1 MASRLTMQLKRL
13 WPKWSKGF
21 SVSSEWERIWAPHR
35 VQYIRAGTEPHEKDC
50 PFCRVPKLSDD
61 EGLIVFRGVEAFVVM
76 NLYPYNT
83 GHVMVCPYRHF
94 GNYDE
99 AQDLELEEIALLTQK
114 VVRVLRLVSQP
125 AGFNIGMNQGFI
137 AGAGI
142 AGHLHQHIVPR
153 WQGDSNFMP
162 VIGHTK
168 VMPELL
174 EETRALLANAWHDA

>member
-1 MASRLTMQLKRL
+1 MQL
-13 WPKWSKGF
+13 SKGYK
-21 SVSSEWERIWAPHR
+21 VSNEWEHIWAPHR
-35 VQYIRAGTEPHEKDC
+35 IEYIRAGTAPHEIEC
-50 PFCRVPKLSDD
+50 PFCRAPQLSD
-61 EGLIVFRGVEAFVVM
+61 ENGLIVFRGETAYVVM

-99 AQDLELEEIALLTQK
+99 TENTERDEIAALTQTCM
-114 VVRVLRLVSQP
+114 RVLREVANP

-162 VIGHTK
+162 VIGKTK

-174 EETRALLANAWHDA
+174 ENTRLLLAAAWPHA

>member
-1 MASRLTMQLKRL
+1 MQLN
-13 WPKWSKGF
+13 KGF
-21 SVSSEWERIWAPHR
+21 EMSNEWEHIWAPHR
-35 VQYIRAGTEPHEKDC
+35 VEYIRAGTGPHETDC
-50 PFCRVPKLSDD
+50 PFCRAPQLEDK
-61 EGLIVFRGVEAFVVM
+61 EGLIVFRGATAYVIM

-99 AQDLELEEIALLTQK
+99 AEEVERDEISQLTQTCMK
-114 VVRVLRLVSQP
+114 VLRKVASP

-162 VIGHTK
+162 VIANTK

-174 EETRALLANAWHDA
+174 EDSRLLLAAAWHDA

>member
-1 MASRLTMQLKRL
+1 MSN
-13 WPKWSKGF
+13 
-21 SVSSEWERIWAPHR
+21 EWEHIWAPHR
-35 VQYIRAGTEPHEKDC
+35 VEYIRAGTAPHVIDC
-50 PFCRVPKLSDD
+50 PFCRAPELSDA
-61 EGLIVFRGVEAFVVM
+61 EGLIVFRGVLAYVVM

-94 GNYDE
+94 GHYDE
-99 AQDLELEEIALLTQK
+99 AEVDERDEIASLTQTCMK
-114 VVRVLRLVSQP
+114 VLRHVANP

-162 VIGHTK
+162 VIAKTK

-174 EETRALLANAWHDA
+174 EDTRLLLSKAWPHA

>member
-1 MASRLTMQLKRL
+1 M
-13 WPKWSKGF
+13 SK
-21 SVSSEWERIWAPHR
+21 EWEHIWAPHR
-35 VQYIRAGTEPHEKDC
+35 IEYIRAGSTPHEIDC
-50 PFCRVPKLSDD
+50 PFCRAPELSDKD
-61 EGLIVFRGVEAFVVM
+61 GLIVYRGDSAYVVM

-83 GHVMVCPYRHF
+83 GHIMVCPFRHF

-99 AQDLELEEIALLTQK
+99 ATVEEAAEISHLTQTAMK
-114 VVRVLRLVSQP
+114 VLRAVANP

-162 VIGHTK
+162 VIASTK

-174 EETRALLANAWHDA
+174 EDTRLLLANAWPHAR